1 MHKRSQHAVEQA
13 EEQMHLLVSKDQRS
27 FIRHF
32 KTNVALVLV
41 CRCTACVPWT
51 LSHSPLSPFAFV
63 HVASECSSFWNRFC
77 VHLRALDML
86 SMFSIHSDVACEKI
100 SVWVFV
106 YKFAFAQHNKQSV
119 FSLSLPIAVL
129 YYTHCLTLTIQ
140 NAAFSSNTRNR
151 LPACSPN
158 IQHFILHSS
167 NAIRFVR
174 FQNANG
180 KNKWNKNFST
190 TFVICEST
198 TELRTHTPIHM
209 HMYKFTISVH
219 IDLIARRSCGEWNKF
234 SNFIQI
240 HNASER
246 VQYTLGYTH

>member
-41 CRCTACVPWT
+41 CRCTACAPWP
-51 LSHSPLSPFAFV
+51 LPQSPFSPFAFV
-63 HVASECSSFWNRFC
+63 HVASECISFWNRFC

-119 FSLSLPIAVL
+119 LSVSPYRRPLLHTLLNTNNPKCCFFVKHAQPFASLLTQHSTFHIA
-129 YYTHCLTLTIQ
+129 
-140 NAAFSSNTRNR
+140 
-151 LPACSPN
+151 
-158 IQHFILHSS
+158 
-167 NAIRFVR
+167 FV
-174 FQNANG
+174 
-180 KNKWNKNFST
+180 
-190 TFVICEST
+190 
-198 TELRTHTPIHM
+198 
-209 HMYKFTISVH
+209 
-219 IDLIARRSCGEWNKF
+219 
-234 SNFIQI
+234 
-240 HNASER
+240 
-246 VQYTLGYTH
+246 